1 MRLAAILVLF
11 SLVGACSSAPAET
24 ERYLLTEPAL
34 ENLEQGAAEEGLY
47 AIGRV
52 QLSTYLSGA
61 GLVYHLGDNQ
71 VHEAR
76 QHRWAE
82 PLQGQLR
89 RQLRQG
95 LQQQLAQTRWLPFG
109 GPQGQAAD
117 FQLELQVDAF
127 HITDDGKVKVAGQWQ
142 LHDHEQAL
150 VADGRFAEQQALAAD
165 GYAAAVAALSSAW
178 HRSMHTI
185 AQGIADAHHDN

>member
-1 MRLAAILVLF
+1 
-11 SLVGACSSAPAET
+11 
-24 ERYLLTEPAL
+24 LTEPTL
-34 ENLEQGAAEEGLY
+34 EQLEQGGAEAGLY
-47 AIGRV
+47 AIGRI

-95 LQQQLAQTRWLPFG
+95 LQQQLPQTRWLPFG
-109 GPQGQAAD
+109 GPQGQATD

-127 HITDDGKVKVAGQWQ
+127 HITDDGDVRVAGQWQ
-142 LHDHEQAL
+142 LHDHTQAL
-150 VADGRFAEQQALAAD
+150 VADGRFDEQRPLAAD
-165 GYAAAVAALSSAW
+165 GYPAAVAALSSAW
-178 HRSMHTI
+178 HRSLYTI
-185 AQGIADAHHDN
+185 ALGLADAHGNN